1 MIHRPPI
8 RGLRLALVL
17 AGVEL
22 VFLSAVPAQMP
33 TGAIRGTVSDP
44 QGAVIP
50 HAVVT
55 VVRKTTGESRR
66 VTTTADGNYAVENL
80 MPGVYE
86 VTVEFQGFAPQVRQ
100 VTVQVGTIT
109 SSDFSLQ
116 VNSQSETI
124 EVLADPPLID
134 AVNYKIAG
142 VITRERIDA
151 LPLNGR
157 NFLQLAALEPGVS
170 VSVSNPGQ
178 NNNLFNV
185 SIGGAPASLTRITV
199 DGGSVVDYVTGGAA
213 QNFSTETIQEFQ
225 IATFNFDL
233 STGVTSVGAVNIV
246 SRMGGNELHGT
257 VFAFYRDHNIAAYP
271 TLKRNER
278 VPDPFFRR
286 AQYGG
291 SLGGPLKKDRAFFF
305 GNVEW
310 LNQRA
315 AISTVHT
322 GFPGFSQ
329 FDAITTSPYDGVLAN
344 ARTDFR
350 LKERHTLFVRYSHDR
365 NDTFAPDDVNT
376 LPSNWRIN
384 RNRDHNAQIGI
395 VSLLRTNLI
404 NDFRF
409 NYQRIN
415 NRSTLPT
422 ARECPPDT
430 LPCMGLGGPQIRV
443 VGSNL
448 ILGNSY
454 NAPQHRQMDR
464 YQSTNNIFWQKGAHN
479 LRFGGEWDF
488 GYGKGSWAFFDPALI
503 AVHDPRIVQLVN
515 SGVAVAPL
523 PSRVKQALT
532 LVLPPAF
539 TVPGATITLADLLQ
553 LPLAV
558 AFVGVGDPSQPP
570 PFNARQARR
579 NHRVRFYG
587 QDSWRVRRGF
597 TLSFGFSYQLENNLL
612 NHDLPKPALLGPLL
626 GRLDPPG
633 KDVNNLA
640 PALGFAWDVGAR
652 GKTIIRG
659 GAGLYYDTVLIGTRL
674 TERAFI
680 GPLGNGRTL
689 LTGAFFQNPIPF
701 PQIAGLPS
709 PLDQINPQIGA
720 PLNFTS
726 IPTKFT
732 GRHFLDVLASQLPQI
747 RAQLETLGRAGLTN
761 IDFFK
766 TGTDLLDPSMQVPYS
781 EQFSL
786 GVQRQLPHQ
795 MALSADVVLRK
806 RVHTLFQTD
815 RNLYNRVDR
824 LGGPIIRRCQGAE
837 ATDPSVRCSNGPISI
852 YQTSGREEYRAL
864 LVKLDKRFSHRYQF
878 TASYALSSLTGF
890 FPREDLTGWFRHR
903 GPLEADARHR
913 FSFSGIID
921 LPRGFQMSLIAVY
934 AGRPP
939 LNARLPATYDLNGD
953 GTFGDTLPGLP
964 INSLGRSTSQSD
976 LIALVRRFN
985 ETLAGTKD
993 AAGATLPFLVLPPRF
1008 DFNDTFQT
1016 HDVRLSKT
1024 FALRERYKFQV
1035 LVEVFNLFNISN
1047 LGGYSS
1053 QLDFT
1058 SDPQTPPG
1066 VFAFG
1071 QPTLKAS
1078 QVFGQGGAR
1087 AVQFGARISF

>member
-1 MIHRPPI
+1 MVHRLKV
-8 RGLRLALVL
+8 RGLGCVLGLAI
-17 AGVEL
+17 VEL
-22 VFLSAVPAQMP
+22 FLRSAVLAQMP
-33 TGAIRGTVSDP
+33 TGAIRGTISDP

-50 HAVVT
+50 RALVT
-55 VVRKTTGESRR
+55 VVSKTTGESRR
-66 VTTTADGNYAVENL
+66 VTAGEDGFYTVENL
-80 MPGVYE
+80 MPGLYE
-86 VTVEFQGFAPQVRQ
+86 VAVEFQGFTSQTRL
-100 VTVQVGTIT
+100 VTVQVGMIT
-109 SSDFSLQ
+109 SSDFTLQ
-116 VNSQSETI
+116 VNSPSETI
-124 EVLADPPLID
+124 EVVADPPLID
-134 AVNYKIAG
+134 TVNYKIAG

-170 VSVSNPGQ
+170 VSVTHPGQ

-257 VFAFYRDHNIAAYP
+257 AFAFYRDHNTAAYP
-271 TLKRNER
+271 TLRRNDR
-278 VPDPFFRR
+278 APDPFFRR

-291 SLGGPLKKDRAFFF
+291 SLGGPLRKDRAFFF
-305 GNVEW
+305 GNIEW
-310 LNQRA
+310 LAQRA

-329 FDAITTSPYDGVLAN
+329 FDTITTSPYDGVVAN
-344 ARTDFR
+344 VRTDFR
-350 LKERHTLFVRYSHDR
+350 VKERHTLFVRYSRDG

-376 LPSNWRIN
+376 LPSNWRVN
-384 RNRDHNAQIGI
+384 RNRDHNLQMGF
-395 VSLLRTNLI
+395 VSLVRTNVI

-409 NYQRIN
+409 NYQRIG
-415 NRSTLPT
+415 NRSTLPSV
-422 ARECPPDT
+422 RECPPVN
-430 LPCMGLGGPQIRV
+430 PGCIGLGGPQIRV

-448 ILGNSY
+448 VLGNSY
-454 NAPQHRQMDR
+454 NAPQQRQLDR
-464 YQSTNNIFWQKGAHN
+464 YQSTDTLFWHKGAHH

-488 GYGKGSWAFFDPALI
+488 GYGKGSWAFFDPALV

-515 SGVAVAPL
+515 SGVALAPL

-532 LVLPPAF
+532 IPLPPAF
-539 TVPGATITLADLLQ
+539 TVSGATITLADIVQ

-570 PFNARQARR
+570 PFRAAQARR
-579 NHRVRFYG
+579 NHRLRFYV

-597 TLSFGFSYQLENNLL
+597 TLSYGLSYQVETNLL
-612 NHDLPKPALLGPLL
+612 NHDLPKPALLRPLV

-633 KDVNNLA
+633 KDLNNLA
-640 PALGFAWDVGAR
+640 PALGFAWDVGSR
-652 GKTIIRG
+652 GKTILRA

-689 LTGAFFQNPIPF
+689 LTGAFFQNPLPF

-709 PLDQINPQIGA
+709 PLDQINPPLGA

-732 GRHFLDVLASQLPQI
+732 GRQFLDLLAAQLPQI
-747 RAQLETLGRAGLTN
+747 HAQLEALGQTGLTN
-761 IDFFK
+761 LDFFK

-781 EQFSL
+781 EQFSV

-806 RVHTLFQTD
+806 RLHTLFQTD
-815 RNLYNRVDR
+815 RNLYNRVDQ
-824 LGGPIIRRCQGAE
+824 LGGPIIPRCQGRA
-837 ATDPSVRCSNGPISI
+837 ATDPSIVCSNGPISI
-852 YQTSGREEYRAL
+852 YQTSGREEYKAL
-864 LVKLDKRFSHRYQF
+864 LVKLDKRLSHRYQF
-878 TASYALSSLTGF
+878 TASYALSSLRGF
-890 FPREDLTGWFRHR
+890 FPREDVTAWFRHH
-903 GPLEADARHR
+903 GPLEADVRHR
-913 FSFSGIID
+913 FTFSGIAD
-921 LPRGFQMSLIAVY
+921 LPWGLQASLIAVFVSP
-934 AGRPP
+934 PP

-953 GTFGDTLPGLP
+953 GTFGDTLPGLA
-964 INSLGRSTSQSD
+964 INSLGRGTSKQD

-985 ETLAGTKD
+985 ETRAGTKD
-993 AAGATLPFLVLPPRF
+993 AAGATLPFLVLPPDF

-1016 HDVRLSKT
+1016 HDVRVSKT
-1024 FALRERYKFQV
+1024 FSWRERYKFQV

-1058 SDPQTPPG
+1058 SDPQTPPT

-1087 AVQFGARISF
+1087 ALQFGARISF